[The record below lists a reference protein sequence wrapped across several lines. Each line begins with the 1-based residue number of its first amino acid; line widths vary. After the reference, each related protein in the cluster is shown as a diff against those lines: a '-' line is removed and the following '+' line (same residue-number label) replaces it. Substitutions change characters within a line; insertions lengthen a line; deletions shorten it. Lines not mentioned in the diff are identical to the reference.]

1 MREALTRVLRSCRIA
16 RGDAADGFPSRPST
30 TLQRTDCDF
39 DAGAWDRHGHL
50 ALAAAGIGRVV
61 LNRLPAID
69 ASLLPLAETAEP
81 PWRAVIGVPG
91 ETGRATLAALHEFG
105 VRGVRFDLGAAPADG
120 LDPLLRLADRIVPFG
135 WHIEIRLAA
144 AGAGRALSKAEWL
157 VMQLPLAV
165 CFSGIGR
172 FASAQGPADLGF
184 GHAGGWPPRNSRR
197 KRPRHAGEAPAAPGR
212 SRTGAGGQS
221 SPALWIRR
229 RRQTQITQAHSHTQ
243 CRSRML
249 GVVPRRRGP
258 IRRDASDANG
268 ISCLPILQA
277 MLGGYGS
284 LLSQGRLR
292 GSGKSTNTISSC
304 FGALVLANE

>member
-16 RGDAADGFPSRPST
+16 RGDAAGGFCSHPST
-30 TLQRTDCDF
+30 PFQRTDCDF
-39 DAGAWDRHGHL
+39 DADAWDRRGHL

-105 VRGVRFDLGAAPADG
+105 VRGVRFDLGAAQVNG
-120 LDPLLRLADRIVPFG
+120 IDPLLRLADRIVPFG

-172 FASAQGPADLGF
+172 FAEGRRAHGVDLDVLLGLLQLGRF
-184 GHAGGWPPRNSRR
+184 WLKLSGDDLAPQQLKLWD
-197 KRPRHAGEAPAAPGR
+197 EAPPLARAL
-212 SRTGAGGQS
+212 QS
-221 SPALWIRR
+221 VRK
-229 RRQTQITQAHSHTQ
+229 
-243 CRSRML
+243 
-249 GVVPRRRGP
+249 
-258 IRRDASDANG
+258 D
-268 ISCLPILQA
+268 
-277 MLGGYGS
+277 
-284 LLSQGRLR
+284 RLIW
-292 GSGKSTNTISSC
+292 GSGKQADGHCATHVASGLAMLEKFLPHPGDRQRVLEDNPAMLYG
-304 FGALVLANE
+304 FDGGAKAR